1 MIKSR
6 TQLWFGKY
14 DHCVRFSMPEASVLR
29 YLSHKKIDRIIGLRR
44 EWGKRMMNSA
54 QPGSWLRAWAKVEIT
69 DQHVEDLH
77 TMCDFLS
84 ADTRDR
90 KMVISSDI
98 VHLYT
103 TDPGL
108 VKDIMSM
115 PYVVDPVYTRAVAV
129 GTPNILRLKN
139 PRYAFRSYFRQQ
151 LITPEQKDNLAAFLN
166 AQEKVR
172 LSPTLK
178 WVLSQRFDKSQRV
191 FEYYFIDHD
200 DSGVITM
207 LGLILP
213 GAIRKTVPIQ
223 AYK

>member
-1 MIKSR
+1 MTKPR
-6 TQLWFGKY
+6 THLWFGKY

-29 YLSHKKIDRIIGLRR
+29 YLSHKKIERIIGLRR
-44 EWGKRMMNSA
+44 EWGKRMMTNA

-69 DQHVEDLH
+69 DQHVDDLH

-90 KMVISSDI
+90 KMVISSDV
-98 VHLYT
+98 VHIYT
-103 TDPGL
+103 TDATL
-108 VKDIMSM
+108 VQDIMAM
-115 PYVVDPVYTRAVAV
+115 PYVVDPQHTRAVAGGSPDV
-129 GTPNILRLKN
+129 LQRKN
-139 PRYAFRSYFRQQ
+139 VRHAFRSYFRQQ
-151 LITPEQKDNLAAFLN
+151 IVTPEQKTSLATFLAA
-166 AQEKVR
+166 QDGVR

-178 WVLSQRFDKSQRV
+178 WVLGQDTSKSQRF
-191 FEYYFIDHD
+191 FEYYFVDHD

>member
-6 TQLWFGKY
+6 TQLWFGRY

-29 YLSHKKIDRIIGLRR
+29 YLSHKKIERIIGLRR

-54 QPGSWLRAWAKVEIT
+54 QPGSWLRAWTKVEIT

-77 TMCDFLS
+77 TMCDFLV

-90 KMVISSDI
+90 KLVISSDT

-103 TDPGL
+103 TDPSL
-108 VKDIMSM
+108 VKDVMSM
-115 PYVVDPVYTRAVAV
+115 PYIQDPVYTRAVAV
-129 GTPNILRLKN
+129 GTPNTVRLKN

-151 LITPEQKDNLAAFLN
+151 LITPEQKTSLATFLT
-166 AQEKVR
+166 AQDDVR

-178 WVLSQRFDKSQRV
+178 WAIEHEANKSLRF

-200 DSGVITM
+200 DQGVITM

-213 GAIRKTVPIQ
+213 GAIRKTVPIVID
-223 AYK
+223 K